1 VGRCPVADDPPSH
14 VQRTIAST
22 FFTRRCSICS
32 TTHHAASSASGAG
45 HHTMD
50 FYSAA
55 QHLLGAA
62 FAAVG
67 GTPKGV
73 CPLRAAEMLHYP
85 TCTICSMMHLA
96 APCC

>member
-1 VGRCPVADDPPSH
+1 MQRSVASNIL
-14 VQRTIAST
+14 RGAA
-22 FFTRRCSICS
+22 RGA
-32 TTHHAASSASGAG
+32 AASAARRITL
-45 HHTMD
+45 HLQLPRVIITD

-73 CPLRAAEMLHYP
+73 YPLRAA
-85 TCTICSMMHLA
+85 
-96 APCC
+96 